1 MKRDSVYSGLRPPSV
16 AGKAG
21 SSIVR
26 AAIAVLL
33 LVPAFLP
40 FDYYVNIATQ
50 ILIAAIFASSL
61 NLLVGYG
68 GLISL
73 GHAGFLGTSAYVLA
87 WLATRG
93 ELSHL
98 WASLGAV
105 GVTSLMAG
113 VFGVLA
119 LRATGLGFVM
129 ITLAL
134 GQILW
139 GVAYRWVSLTGG
151 DNGLSGFSRPRP
163 LGIDLSS
170 PGAFY
175 LFTLLVFALAYLFVS
190 VFVRSTFGAGLQGVR
205 DQPRRMQALGWDVW
219 SIRFVTF
226 VVAGFWAAVAGVLY
240 ADYNQFVSPHVLALT
255 NSAEV
260 LLMVIAGGAGT
271 VLGPVVGAA
280 VVVLLKNVV
289 SAYITRWVML
299 LGLVFVLIVLYM
311 PEGLVP
317 GIERLRRRTV
327 RRGAEA

>member
-1 MKRDSVYSGLRPPSV
+1 MKRV
-16 AGKAG
+16 A
-21 SSIVR
+21 SY
-26 AAIAVLL
+26 AAVAVLF

-40 FDYYVNIATQ
+40 FDYYVNIASQ

-73 GHAGFLGTSAYVLA
+73 GHAGYLGASAYIAA
-87 WLATRG
+87 WLATRAG
-93 ELSHL
+93 FSHL
-98 WASLGAV
+98 WASLGALV
-105 GVTSLMAG
+105 LTTLMAA
-113 VFGVLA
+113 VFGVLS

-151 DNGLSGFSRPRP
+151 DNGLSGFGRPQP
-163 LGIDLSS
+163 FGLDLSS
-170 PGAFY
+170 ANRFY
-175 LFTLLVFALAYLFVS
+175 LFALAVFALAFLFAS
-190 VFVRSTFGAGLQGVR
+190 VFVRSTFGAGLQGTR

-226 VVAGFWAAVAGVLY
+226 VVAGFWGAVAGILY
-240 ADYNQFVSPHVLALT
+240 ADYNQFISPHVLALT

-271 VLGPVVGAA
+271 LLGPIVGAA
-280 VVVLLKNVV
+280 VVILLKNVV
-289 SAYITRWVML
+289 SAYVTRWVLL
-299 LGLVFVLIVLYM
+299 LGLVFVVIVLYM

-317 GIERLRRRTV
+317 GIERLRRRSV
-327 RRGAEA
+327 RRGVEA

>member
-1 MKRDSVYSGLRPPSV
+1 
-16 AGKAG
+16 
-21 SSIVR
+21 
-26 AAIAVLL
+26 
-33 LVPAFLP
+33 LP
-40 FDYYVNIATQ
+40 FDYYVNIASQ

-73 GHAGFLGTSAYVLA
+73 GHAGYLGASAYIAA
-87 WLATRG
+87 WLATRAG
-93 ELSHL
+93 FSHL
-98 WASLGAV
+98 WASLGAL
-105 GVTSLMAG
+105 GLTTLMAA
-113 VFGVLA
+113 VFGVLS

-151 DNGLSGFSRPRP
+151 DNGLSGFGRPQP
-163 LGIDLSS
+163 FGLDLSS
-170 PGAFY
+170 ANRFY
-175 LFTLLVFALAYLFVS
+175 LFALAVFALAFLFAS
-190 VFVRSTFGAGLQGVR
+190 VFVRSTFGAGLQGTR

-226 VVAGFWAAVAGVLY
+226 VVAGFWGAVAGILY
-240 ADYNQFVSPHVLALT
+240 ADYNQFISPHVLALT

-271 VLGPVVGAA
+271 LLGPIVGAA
-280 VVVLLKNVV
+280 VVILLKNVV
-289 SAYITRWVML
+289 SAYVTRWVLL
-299 LGLVFVLIVLYM
+299 LGLVFVVIVLYM

-317 GIERLRRRTV
+317 GIVRLRRRSV
-327 RRGAEA
+327 RRGVEA

>member
-1 MKRDSVYSGLRPPSV
+1 MKRN
-16 AGKAG
+16 A
-21 SSIVR
+21 VR

-40 FDYYVNIATQ
+40 FAYYVNIATQ

-98 WASLGAV
+98 WASLGAL
-105 GVTSLMAG
+105 GVTTLMAG

-151 DNGLSGFSRPRP
+151 DNGLSGFSRPHP

-170 PGAFY
+170 PNAFY
-175 LFTLLVFALAYLFVS
+175 LFTLLVYALAFLFVS

-226 VVAGFWAAVAGVLY
+226 VVAGFWGAVAGVLY
-240 ADYNQFVSPHVLALT
+240 ADYNQFVSPHILALT

-271 VLGPVVGAA
+271 VLGPIVGAA

-289 SAYITRWVML
+289 SAYVTRWVML
-299 LGLVFVLIVLYM
+299 LGFVFVLIVLYM

-317 GIERLRRRTV
+317 GVERLRRRTV

>member
-1 MKRDSVYSGLRPPSV
+1 MRRYALP
-16 AGKAG
+16 
-21 SSIVR
+21 

-105 GVTSLMAG
+105 GLTTLMAG
-113 VFGVLA
+113 VFGVLS

-151 DNGLSGFSRPRP
+151 DNGLSGLSRPHP

-170 PGAFY
+170 PKAFY
-175 LFTLLVFALAYLFVS
+175 LFTLVVFALASLFVS
-190 VFVRSTFGAGLQGVR
+190 IFVRSTFGAGLQGVR

-226 VVAGFWAAVAGVLY
+226 VVAGFWGAVAGVLY

-271 VLGPVVGAA
+271 VLGPIVGAA

-299 LGLVFVLIVLYM
+299 LGIVFVVIVLYM

-317 GIERLRRRTV
+317 GIERLRRRAV
-327 RRGAEA
+327 RRESEA

>member
-1 MKRDSVYSGLRPPSV
+1 MKRV
-16 AGKAG
+16 A
-21 SSIVR
+21 SY
-26 AAIAVLL
+26 AAVAVLF

-40 FDYYVNIATQ
+40 FDYYVNIASQ

-73 GHAGFLGTSAYVLA
+73 GHAGYLGASAYAVA
-87 WLATRG
+87 WLATRAG
-93 ELSHL
+93 LSHL
-98 WASLGAV
+98 WASLGAL
-105 GVTSLMAG
+105 GLTTLMAA
-113 VFGVLA
+113 VFGVLS

-151 DNGLSGFSRPRP
+151 DNGLSGFGRPQP
-163 LGIDLSS
+163 FGLDLSS
-170 PGAFY
+170 ANRFY
-175 LFTLLVFALAYLFVS
+175 LFALAVFAIAFLFAS
-190 VFVRSTFGAGLQGVR
+190 VFVRSTFGAGLQGTR

-219 SIRFVTF
+219 SIRLVTF

-240 ADYNQFVSPHVLALT
+240 ADYNQFISPHVLALT

-271 VLGPVVGAA
+271 LLGPIVGAA
-280 VVVLLKNVV
+280 VVILLKNVV
-289 SAYITRWVML
+289 SAYVTRWVLL
-299 LGLVFVLIVLYM
+299 LGLVFVVIVLYM

-317 GIERLRRRTV
+317 GIVRLRRRSV
-327 RRGAEA
+327 RRGVEA